1 MDLSIQQRLEA
12 LERALA
18 QMVVR
23 GKVVEVDY
31 PTRRAK
37 VRYSKDQVT
46 GWLPFKPLRAGK
58 AIMWWPI
65 EVGEA
70 VTVISP
76 GDLALG
82 EIFPGSYQND
92 FPAPSDDPDL
102 FLLHFSDD
110 AFISYQRTDKTLV
123 AQLPADGTTTLISKG
138 GITLEGDTQIK
149 GNVTVTGN
157 AHADGDVSDNKSTMQ
172 IMRDKYNAHNHSKA
186 VPPPSSNKME

>member
-23 GKVVEVDY
+23 GKVERVDY
-31 PTRRAK
+31 TTRRAK
-37 VRYSKDQVT
+37 VRYSADQVT

-76 GDLALG
+76 GDLTLG

-92 FPAPSDDPDL
+92 FPAPSADPDL
-102 FLLHFSDD
+102 FLLQFSDD
-110 AFISYQRTDKTLV
+110 AFLSYQRKDKTLV
-123 AQLPADGTTTLISKG
+123 AQLPADGTTTLRSKG
-138 GITLEGDTQIK
+138 GVSIEGDTQIT
-149 GNVTVTGN
+149 GNITVSGN
-157 AHADGDVSDNKSTMQ
+157 AHADGDVSDSTSTMV
-172 IMRDKYNAHNHSKA
+172 M
-186 VPPPSSNKME
+186 